1 MATIKDVAKAAGV
14 SVSTVS
20 AALNGTAPVK
30 ESTCKRILEVCE
42 DMGYRPNRLARGL
55 KTKRS
60 YTIGVIIPELTNPFF
75 PEVVRAIEHRAK
87 EYNYNT
93 ILCDTDDDP
102 EIGLSDFHLLA
113 EKQVDG
119 IILIGGVVTRDV
131 ILSSKKLP
139 IVVIEKEYH
148 IPWVS
153 TIMADLMGGAYKAV
167 NHLIGIGC
175 RRIAYITCIMEKNTI
190 YRRFEGYKLALKD
203 NQISF
208 DSSLIKEESPDFQGG
223 YKAMKSFEGNLPDAV
238 FSYNDVMAM
247 GALKACSEMG
257 IRVPRDIAMVG
268 FDDIDTVS
276 FTSPPLSTVALPK
289 QEMGSLATETL
300 INSILNREKPRNV
313 SLSTKLII
321 RESCK

>member
-14 SVSTVS
+14 SISTVS

-30 ESTCKRILEVCE
+30 ESTRQKILEACE
-42 DMGYRPNRLARGL
+42 ALGYRPNRLARGL

-75 PEVVRAIEHRAK
+75 PEVVRAIEHKAK

-102 EIGLSDFHLLA
+102 EVGLSDLHLLI

-119 IILIGGVVTRDV
+119 IILIGGVIPRDA
-131 ILSSKKLP
+131 ILSSRRLP
-139 IVVIEKEYH
+139 TVAIEKDFN
-148 IPWVS
+148 IPQVS
-153 TIMADLMGGAYKAV
+153 CVMADLMGGAYEAV
-167 NHLIGIGC
+167 SHLIGMGC
-175 RRIAYITCIMEKNTI
+175 RRIAYITCRMGKGVV

-203 NQISF
+203 NQIPF
-208 DSSLIKEESPDFQGG
+208 DASLVRESSPDFEGG
-223 YKAMKSFEGNLPDAV
+223 CEAMKSFKEVPPDAV

-247 GALKACSEMG
+247 GALKACSLMG
-257 IRVPRDIAMVG
+257 VRIPGDMSIVG
-268 FDDIDTVS
+268 FDDIDAVS

-289 QEMGSLATETL
+289 QEMGSLATEIL
-300 INSILNREKPRNV
+300 INTILKKEKPRNV
-313 SLSTKLII
+313 SLSTKLVI
-321 RESCK
+321 RKSCK

>member
-1 MATIKDVAKAAGV
+1 V
-14 SVSTVS
+14 SASTVS
-20 AALNGTAPVK
+20 AALNGSALVK
-30 ESTCKRILEVCE
+30 ESTRKKIFKVCRE
-42 DMGYRPNRLARGL
+42 IGYRPNRLARGL

-75 PEVVRAIEHRAK
+75 PEVVRAIEHKAK

-102 EIGLSDFHLLA
+102 EIGLSDFHLLI

-119 IILIGGVVTRDV
+119 MILIGGVISRDA

-139 IVVIEKEYH
+139 IVAIEKEYH
-148 IPWVS
+148 IPWVNS
-153 TIMADLMGGAYKAV
+153 VMADLMGGAYEAV
-167 NHLIGIGC
+167 NYLIEIGC
-175 RRIAYITCIMEKNTI
+175 RRIAYITCTMKKEKV

-203 NQISF
+203 NQIPF
-208 DSSLIKEESPDFQGG
+208 DASLIKESSPDFDGG
-223 YKAMKSFEGNLPDAV
+223 YKVMKSFGSDSPDAV

-247 GALKACSEMG
+247 GALKACSVMG
-257 IRVPRDIAMVG
+257 ARIPRDVAIVG
-268 FDDIDTVS
+268 FDDIDTAS

-289 QEMGSLATETL
+289 QEMGSLATEIL
-300 INSILNREKPRNV
+300 INTILRKEKPRNV
-313 SLSTKLII
+313 SLSTKLVI